1 MLANLYHNFFLS
13 TLLLCFILRTFATS
27 NVGIQQDWFEGHDSL
42 LSFSA
47 VMVYNANPDGSS
59 PVPSITD
66 GQMVG
71 LAAKAYAE
79 MITIWTAI
87 PNKADNKPP
96 GAMAVLAI
104 NNEIYFASVIKA
116 DRENWLGIGHD
127 DGGKPQA
134 LVNAAGGCRIGG
146 SSHRIGGRC
155 GEINLMDTY
164 YTRNQNLNFQG
175 TGSRLVVWGTWDS
188 GNVPLQ
194 ILPPCIDNAGRYG
207 CYTFLR
213 AIANPQNPKQPLND
227 ADLKVI
233 AKTTALDNGYP
244 NGLNS
249 VTRFARLS
257 AEDKALLCAIA
268 DDPYDPDHPELRKR
282 KAMSIDAVAWK

>member
-1 MLANLYHNFFLS
+1 MLANLYKNILLS
-13 TLLLCFILRTFATS
+13 IFLLCFILRTFATP
-27 NVGIQQDWFEGHDSL
+27 NVGIQQDWFQGHDSL

-47 VMVYNANPDGSS
+47 VMVYGANPDGTS

-71 LAAKAYAE
+71 LAAQAYAE
-79 MITIWTAI
+79 MITIWNAI
-87 PNKADNKPP
+87 PNKEDPKPP

-104 NNEIYFASVIKA
+104 KNEIYFASVIKA

-127 DGGKPQA
+127 DGGKPQI

-155 GEINLMDTY
+155 GEINLMDIY
-164 YTRNQNLNFQG
+164 YSRNQNLNFQG

-188 GNVPLQ
+188 GKVPLQ
-194 ILPPCIDNAGRYG
+194 ILAPCIDSAGRYG

-227 ADLKVI
+227 ADMGVI
-233 AKTTALDNGYP
+233 AKNTALDNSYP

-249 VTRFARLS
+249 GTRYARLS
-257 AEDKALLCAIA
+257 TQDQALLCAI
-268 DDPYDPDHPELRKR
+268 DDEPYDPNQPELRKR
-282 KAMSIDAVAWK
+282 KARSIEAAA